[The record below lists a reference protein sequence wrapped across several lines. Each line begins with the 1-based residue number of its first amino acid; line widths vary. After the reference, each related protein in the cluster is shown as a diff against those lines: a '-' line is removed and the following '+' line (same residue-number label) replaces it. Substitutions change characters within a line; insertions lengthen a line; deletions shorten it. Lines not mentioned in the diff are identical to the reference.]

1 MAKKSKRYT
10 LVLIRETE
18 HPIRQLRLKAWQ
30 LRAGLGA
37 ILICLLVLFVLGTQG
52 LLRGRSELELRA
64 AKAENARL
72 RDDVKR
78 IHARVA
84 RLEGTLQEIDEF
96 QRWTRTVAKLEPLG
110 AEALAAGVG
119 GPSSLRPT
127 AELAG
132 VDRRLDRLS
141 GRSQVLRQS
150 AESVLSAIRDN
161 QGRLRGIPSIRPV
174 SSGRLTSRFG
184 RRVDPFTG
192 RVAHH
197 DGIDISARPG
207 TPIVSTADGLV
218 RSVAFSDT
226 GYGNVLVIDH
236 GDGFETR
243 YAHCDR
249 ILVAGGQKVVRG
261 EVVAT
266 VGSSG
271 HSTAPHL
278 HYEILRHGE
287 LGNPSSYILSDE
299 FVVD

>member
-30 LRAGLGA
+30 LRAALGA
-37 ILICLLVLFVLGTQG
+37 TLIFLFVLFVFGTQG
-52 LLRGRSELELRA
+52 LLRGRNELELRA

-72 RDDVKR
+72 RGDIKR
-78 IHARVA
+78 VHARVS
-84 RLEGTLQEIDEF
+84 RLEGTLKEIDEF

-110 AEALAAGVG
+110 KEALAGGVG
-119 GPSSLRPT
+119 GPSSLRPSI
-127 AELAG
+127 ELAG

-150 AESVLSAIRDN
+150 AESVLSAIRED
-161 QGRLRGIPSIRPV
+161 QERLRGIPSIRPV
-174 SSGRLTSRFG
+174 TGGRMTSRFG

-197 DGIDISARPG
+197 DGIDISARSG
-207 TPIVSTADGLV
+207 TPIVVTADGQV
-218 RSVAFSDT
+218 RSVDFSST
-226 GYGNVLVIDH
+226 GYGNVLIVDH
-236 GDGFETR
+236 GNGIETR
-243 YAHCDR
+243 YAHCNR
-249 ILVAGGQKVVRG
+249 ILVAPGQKVVRG

-278 HYEILRHGE
+278 HYEVLRRGE
-287 LGNPSSYILSDE
+287 LGNPAQYILSDE

>member
-30 LRAGLGA
+30 LRAALGA
-37 ILICLLVLFVLGTQG
+37 TLIFLLLLFILGTQG

-64 AKAENARL
+64 AKVENAKL

-96 QRWTRTVAKLEPLG
+96 QRWTRTMAKLEPLG
-110 AEALAAGVG
+110 EAALAGGVG

-127 AELAG
+127 VELAG

-150 AESVLSAIRDN
+150 AESVLNAIRDN
-161 QGRLRGIPSIRPV
+161 QERLRGIPSIRPV
-174 SSGRLTSRFG
+174 GSGRLTSRFG

-207 TPIVSTADGLV
+207 TPIVSTADGVVLAV
-218 RSVAFSDT
+218 DFANT
-226 GYGNVLVIDH
+226 GYGNVLTIDH

-249 ILVAGGQKVVRG
+249 ILVAAGQKVVRG

-278 HYEILRHGE
+278 HYEILRRGE
-287 LGNPSSYILSDE
+287 LGNPTQYILSDE